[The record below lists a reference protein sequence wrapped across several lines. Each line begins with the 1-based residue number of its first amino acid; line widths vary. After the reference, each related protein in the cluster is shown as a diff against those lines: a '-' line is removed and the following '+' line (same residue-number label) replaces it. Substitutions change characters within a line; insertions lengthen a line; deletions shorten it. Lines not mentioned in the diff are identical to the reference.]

1 MINTQFTKEKMA
13 NTEFQHKFFYTL
25 IRDCYEFQA
34 NNTTCADCLTFGSSF
49 SSRIKR
55 QVKDKALLFARR
67 NGFVRRHFVIEKAI
81 DRLIRILENID
92 TLEKFYYSLRDDHS
106 KQLLIDL
113 LRFRVLGAQH
123 VKLPSNNDEY
133 WGKYSSVDKRFMIE
147 QHTIKT
153 WNNWYLNRYR
163 LQGIDG
169 PLDFHAHPVGVLN
182 TFLLEQYA
190 YKKGS
195 RTVQVQKGDIVIE
208 AGSGWG
214 EVALYFADRVGGLGK
229 VYCSEFVED
238 NLRIL
243 RENLDLN
250 QQLATRIKIIPK
262 AIWDKSGEVVSY
274 CANGPATSLV
284 IKQGSERQQRPLQ
297 ASTLSIDDFVKEE
310 GIKKVDYIKMD
321 IEGSELKALQGAEE
335 TMRTY
340 KPKLAIALYHR
351 EDDFIVIPSYLDKL
365 GLGYEFFLDHFT
377 IHRWETV
384 LFASPGAD

>member
-1 MINTQFTKEKMA
+1 MA

-25 IRDCYEFQA
+25 IRDCYEFQV
-34 NNTTCADCLTFGSSF
+34 NNTMYADFLTFDSSF

-67 NGFVRRHFVIEKAI
+67 KGFVRRHFSIEKAI
-81 DRLIRILENID
+81 ERLDHILENID
-92 TLEKFYYSLRDDHS
+92 TLEKFYNSLRDDHS

-113 LRFRVLGAQH
+113 LRYTVLGAQH
-123 VKLPSNNDEY
+123 VRLPLNNDEY
-133 WGKYSSVDKRFMIE
+133 WSKYFSVNKRFMIE
-147 QHTIKT
+147 LNTIKT

-163 LQGIDG
+163 LQGVDG
-169 PLDFHAHPVGVLN
+169 PLDFYAHPVAVLN

-208 AGSGWG
+208 GGSGWG
-214 EVALYFADRVGGLGK
+214 EVTLYFADKVGALGK

-243 RENLDLN
+243 RENLNLN
-250 QQLATRIKIIPK
+250 PHLSGRITITEK
-262 AIWDKSGEVVSY
+262 AMWDKSEKVVSY
-274 CANGPATSLV
+274 CANGPATSLG
-284 IKQGSERQQRPLQ
+284 ISQRFEEQRRVLQ
-297 ASTLSIDDFVKEE
+297 TSTMSIDDFVKEE

-321 IEGSELKALQGAEE
+321 IEGSELKALQGAEW
-335 TMRTY
+335 TIHTY
-340 KPKLAIALYHR
+340 RPKLAIALYHK
-351 EDDFIVIPSYLDKL
+351 EDDFFVIPCYLNNL

-377 IHRWETV
+377 IHHWETV
-384 LFASPGAD
+384 LFART

>member
-34 NNTTCADCLTFGSSF
+34 NNTACVDCLTFGSSF

-67 NGFVRRHFVIEKAI
+67 NGFVRRHFAIEKAT

-123 VKLPSNNDEY
+123 VRLPSNNDEY

-147 QHTIKT
+147 RHTIKT

-169 PLDFHAHPVGVLN
+169 PLDFHAHPLSILN
-182 TFLLEQYA
+182 TFLLEQYT
-190 YKKGS
+190 YKKGY
-195 RTVQVQKGDIVIE
+195 RVVQVEPGDVVIDG
-208 AGSGWG
+208 GSCWG
-214 EVALYFADRVGGLGK
+214 DAALYFAEKTGARGK
-229 VYCSEFVED
+229 VYCFEFVPH
-238 NLRIL
+238 NLEIL
-243 RENLDLN
+243 QENLSLN
-250 QQLATRIKIIPK
+250 QHLSDRIEIVPK
-262 AIWDKSGEVVSY
+262 ALWDKSRKRVSY
-274 CANGPATSLV
+274 CPRGPSTWLESKKRQDSLQV
-284 IKQGSERQQRPLQ
+284 
-297 ASTLSIDDFVKEE
+297 STLSIDDFVKQK
-310 GIKKVDYIKMD
+310 GIAKVDYIKMD
-321 IEGSELKALQGAEE
+321 IEGSELKALQGAEG
-335 TMRTY
+335 TIRTY
-340 KPKLAIALYHR
+340 RPKLAIALYHR
-351 EDDFIVIPSYLDKL
+351 ADDLFVIPRYLNNL

-377 IHRWETV
+377 IHHWETV
-384 LFASPGAD
+384 LFARTLAD